1 MYVIIIIIIDQLTE
15 NVQIRREKK
24 IKGERERQRQ
34 ITKTLTTSNLF
45 V

>member
-24 IKGERERQRQ
+24 IKGEREAATNNEN
-34 ITKTLTTSNLF
+34 IDN
-45 V
+45 